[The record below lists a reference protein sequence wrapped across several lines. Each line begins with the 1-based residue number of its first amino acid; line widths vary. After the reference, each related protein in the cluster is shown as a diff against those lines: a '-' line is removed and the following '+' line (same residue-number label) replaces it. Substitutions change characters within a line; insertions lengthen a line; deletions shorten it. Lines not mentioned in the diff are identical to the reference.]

1 MKRKFNT
8 TGMCIPSLHYMADTS
23 ELVSRIIADYIE
35 QGEYVA
41 IARARQF
48 GKMTT
53 LELLYRRLK
62 ETYFVIDFSFE
73 AADEYFQSL
82 GALVKGLHM
91 DISERLEEQGAPSIL
106 RKAWDAPVSARTR
119 SMGRTDVIVDFL
131 GQQYIIEMKIYRG
144 NEYYLRGEE
153 QLAGY
158 LEDYH
163 LQKGY
168 LLSFNFNQKKKVGV
182 RKVMLGD
189 KVLVEAVV

>member
-1 MKRKFNT
+1 
-8 TGMCIPSLHYMADTS
+8 MCIPSLHYMADTS

-48 GKMTT
+48 GKTTT

-62 ETYFVIDFSFE
+62 ETYFVIDLSFE

-119 SMGRTDVIVDFL
+119 SMGRTDVIVDYHGEQFIL
-131 GQQYIIEMKIYRG
+131 EMKLWHG
-144 NEYYLRGEE
+144 EEYNTRGER
-153 QLAGY
+153 QLCEY
-158 LEDYH
+158 LDYYH
-163 LQKGY
+163 IQKGY
-168 LLSFNFNQKKKVGV
+168 MLSFNFNKNKQTGVKTILLEGKVI
-182 RKVMLGD
+182 
-189 KVLVEAVV
+189 VEAVV

>member
-1 MKRKFNT
+1 
-8 TGMCIPSLHYMADTS
+8 MCIPSLHYMADTS

-48 GKMTT
+48 GKTTT
-53 LELLYRRLK
+53 LELLCRRLK

-106 RKAWDAPVSARTR
+106 CKAWDAPVSARTR

-168 LLSFNFNQKKKVGV
+168 LLSFNFNQKKKVGI
-182 RKVMLGD
+182 RKVTLGD
-189 KVLVEAVV
+189 KVLV

>member
-1 MKRKFNT
+1 MKRKFDT

-41 IARARQF
+41 IARARQL
-48 GKMTT
+48 GKTTT

-106 RKAWDAPVSARTR
+106 RKAWDAPVSEEFPLR
-119 SMGRTDVIVDFL
+119 DF
-131 GQQYIIEMKIYRG
+131 G
-144 NEYYLRGEE
+144 
-153 QLAGY
+153 
-158 LEDYH
+158 
-163 LQKGY
+163 
-168 LLSFNFNQKKKVGV
+168 KK
-182 RKVMLGD
+182 
-189 KVLVEAVV
+189 

>member
-1 MKRKFNT
+1 MEHFSDIYGNRPDRFVEEN
-8 TGMCIPSLHYMADTS
+8 GRRL
-23 ELVSRIIADYIE
+23 
-35 QGEYVA
+35 
-41 IARARQF
+41 F
-48 GKMTT
+48 
-53 LELLYRRLK
+53 LLYLK
-62 ETYFVIDFSFE
+62 PIIIGMGNYYVE
-73 AADEYFQSL
+73 
-82 GALVKGLHM
+82 
-91 DISERLEEQGAPSIL
+91 
-106 RKAWDAPVSARTR
+106 ARTR

-189 KVLVEAVV
+189 KVLV